1 MDCVEWSDADVHAKL
16 IDLYPPTADYPQGF
30 PMNLSE
36 GLLHF
41 EVNPNSGEPEV
52 SSARPR
58 IATIRSFTDR
68 DHPAHLV
75 LPLIPDRR

>member
-1 MDCVEWSDADVHAKL
+1 MVGCRRSREADRP
-16 IDLYPPTADYPQGF
+16 YPPTADYPQGF

>member
-1 MDCVEWSDADVHAKL
+1 
-16 IDLYPPTADYPQGF
+16 
-30 PMNLSE
+30 MNLSE